1 MLLQCFVQLNK
12 NCYQVRATEKHK
24 NKPLILISP
33 SDIRLS
39 SADRYNAD
47 RFVSAGICM
56 SMTEWSRGL
65 EKMCTN
71 HILRLTDN
79 GTAHTDA
86 GQWPLQSVTTETT
99 EESKQPEQNSVFKS
113 LRSMRS
119 DLHSNKES
127 QLFGDKKKCHHHSRF
142 VVVICSNISI
152 LIISWFLFS
161 GWLLLKGGF

>member
-1 MLLQCFVQLNK
+1 
-12 NCYQVRATEKHK
+12 
-24 NKPLILISP
+24 
-33 SDIRLS
+33 
-39 SADRYNAD
+39 
-47 RFVSAGICM
+47 
-56 SMTEWSRGL
+56 
-65 EKMCTN
+65 MCTS

-127 QLFGDKKKCHHHSRF
+127 QLFGDKKKMSSSQSFCR
-142 VVVICSNISI
+142 SNM
-152 LIISWFLFS
+152 
-161 GWLLLKGGF
+161 